1 LLSPAAFVAVN
12 VTTLAANEQ
21 HITVVSR
28 VGLVELGEHLT
39 FFFWCECSWCAVELM

>member
-39 FFFWCECSWCAVELM
+39 FFSGASILGMLLN